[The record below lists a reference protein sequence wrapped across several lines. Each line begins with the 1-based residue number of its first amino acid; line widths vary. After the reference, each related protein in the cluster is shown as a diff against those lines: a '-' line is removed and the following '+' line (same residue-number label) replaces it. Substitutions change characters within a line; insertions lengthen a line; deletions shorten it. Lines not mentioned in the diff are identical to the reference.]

1 MCPECYEHWAIMGS
15 SAQNTEER
23 GTGDGN
29 EGSGKVSTA
38 PRPPVGPLH
47 RLSWSRPSAVQFKTL
62 ARPVSA
68 PVQQQTNITQQQQQQ
83 QPNMGTQMCVETIP
97 QS

>member
-1 MCPECYEHWAIMGS
+1 MCPEYYEHWAILGS

-38 PRPPVGPLH
+38 PRPLVGPLH
-47 RLSWSRPSAVQFKTL
+47 RLSWSRVLSNLKHWPGLYLPVCTNQHGTL
-62 ARPVSA
+62 D
-68 PVQQQTNITQQQQQQ
+68 
-83 QPNMGTQMCVETIP
+83 TIIH
-97 QS
+97 